1 MPTSRKQ
8 KKARKCKEVEMLSDI
23 EILEVMLGEKHS
35 ERDEREISFH
45 GRRPES
51 HSYDT
56 LLTQNALV
64 IFILILMKRKT
75 GLTPRMDEVQ
85 EKQIQA
91 VSLTDCQES

>member
-1 MPTSRKQ
+1 MPTTRKQ
-8 KKARKCKEVEMLSDI
+8 KNARKCKEVEMLSDI
-23 EILEVMLGEKHS
+23 EILEVMLGEKHP
-35 ERDEREISFH
+35 ERDEREISNH

-51 HSYDT
+51 PSYDT

-64 IFILILMKRKT
+64 IFILILIIQKS

-91 VSLTDCQES
+91 VSLTGCQES